1 MARFSLA
8 LVLLGFAGA
17 LAQGREASP
26 WDAMMSNISDC
37 TAAPPSPS
45 NPVTVV
51 QTLHNSVTAT
61 YASAAT
67 IKMAYLT
74 DQDGTIL
81 AMNSGPLPASKQ
93 LTFAWTKADWDA
105 DLDDEFHW
113 PGPPSGVVPHL
124 VYDTCEDVAAAT
136 VTPTWTGKIAEL
148 SQVFDVGGES
158 DPGYFSGEVTPL
170 SGSFT
175 ANLAGGTSWLT
186 SDGTFTASFAALG
199 ATTGARRIAPLPP
212 PAPPSPTP
220 YAPPTAT
227 PAVPPSPPFVNAYW
241 VENQVGD
248 VLNYKEAVYPDTAAK
263 SLNGAF
269 PSGTTALT
277 ACRLF
282 DGAKVCS
289 TVNLV
294 DKYVAKMTA
303 VPPTDVGTNCATV
316 GDCATFESKFSAM
329 VNTAKQTRVKAVGCS
344 QYAIYAKNVSDGAIF
359 AFALNSYIQFEA
371 TTTALGGNTYEVF
384 VTCDGATVS
393 KGVVD
398 MALVPASTFS
408 YRGPVTIVGA
418 PACNATNGDG
428 VMTTKGHESGK
439 TFQVDG
445 RECNC
450 NNGTLFC
457 GAGPTPDAGMHL
469 SDGEAVGIALSVSF
483 IVILL
488 LMALVFLCLK
498 KTAQKSSSAVLKSN
512 TQEFPNDE
520 AL

>member
-8 LVLLGFAGA
+8 LVLLGVSGA

-26 WDAMMSNISDC
+26 WDADVL
-37 TAAPPSPS
+37 AAVSGCATPAAASAS

-93 LTFAWTKADWDA
+93 LTFAWTKDAWVA

-136 VTPTWTGKIAEL
+136 VTPTWSGKIAEL
-148 SQVFDVGGES
+148 SQVYDVGGES
-158 DPGYFSGEVTPL
+158 ATSYYSGEVTPP

-398 MALVPASTFS
+398 MTQVLPTQMSIGLEV
-408 YRGPVTIVGA
+408 YVDY
-418 PACNATNGDG
+418 PACEGDHAAG
-428 VMTTKGHESGK
+428 TS
-439 TFQVDG
+439 FDVDG
-445 RECNC
+445 QNC
-450 NNGTLFC
+450 TCDKGDLFC
-457 GAGPTPDAGMHL
+457 VKGPAPEGGIIL
-469 SDGEAVGIALSVSF
+469 SEGEAVGIALTVSV
-483 IVILL
+483 IVIVLL
-488 LMALVFLCLK
+488 LALIFLCLK
-498 KTAQKSSSAVLKSN
+498 QAAASAQKRETSSATATLQGNAKDLAAAGES
-512 TQEFPNDE
+512 
-520 AL
+520 L